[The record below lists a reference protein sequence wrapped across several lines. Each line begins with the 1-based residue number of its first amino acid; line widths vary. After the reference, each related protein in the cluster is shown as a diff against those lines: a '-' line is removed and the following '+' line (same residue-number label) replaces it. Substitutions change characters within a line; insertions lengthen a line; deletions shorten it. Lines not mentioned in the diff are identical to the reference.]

1 MIVCVCDG
9 ASDRQVASAI
19 LHGANSLTDLQ
30 RSGIGTGCGA
40 CHEVL
45 ENRVRSGEAPS
56 SACSGFC
63 GSCPSRS

>member
-9 ASDRQVASAI
+9 ASDRQLASAI

-45 ENRVRSGEAPS
+45 ESRVRSGDEAS
-56 SACSGFC
+56 GACNGFCSG
-63 GSCPSRS
+63 CPSRS